1 MKWYCDEVLSTIVG
15 KIIWRKQRGKEVI
28 SDIATVSDE
37 AFGYLLL
44 DNYYDFWTR
53 KDGDDV
59 LKPKWTDPKT
69 GATLDQGWTE
79 EGIHQFNKYIK
90 RVTRHR
96 KKDNDFEEEYMTGYE
111 DKKRRRTNQDG
122 SQAGVAVLDTK
133 GANFSDGESS
143 EEESDTSEED
153 NNT

>member
-1 MKWYCDEVLSTIVG
+1 
-15 KIIWRKQRGKEVI
+15 
-28 SDIATVSDE
+28 
-37 AFGYLLL
+37 
-44 DNYYDFWTR
+44 
-53 KDGDDV
+53 
-59 LKPKWTDPKT
+59 
-69 GATLDQGWTE
+69 
-79 EGIHQFNKYIK
+79 
-90 RVTRHR
+90 
-96 KKDNDFEEEYMTGYE
+96 MTGYE